1 MKLIS
6 FNIENFRSIVNSGWR
21 SLAYDNITALIG
33 QNESGKTSV
42 LEALF
47 SFSTGKISEDV
58 LRSDLSLP
66 LVHCKFSLED
76 KKKSDLI
83 NFQYVPDQ
91 LKKIFSEC
99 KDITLTRK
107 WKEDRKSLVFI
118 SDEAIMNYY
127 EAKEILKAEKEEKIQ
142 VNINNVL
149 SAGEAIFKEMEI
161 AEFEKIEAQ
170 YKLTECRKRLD
181 ECQKA
186 LHKAKKPDTQLVA
199 QKDFESTENE
209 YKKAEESFKLK
220 VEQFETSKQKTQ
232 EISEQ
237 IAVSKAYQNISDQIS
252 NEASDIE
259 LLKSQFKEAEH
270 QFEISLGEKEQRQ
283 AFNRLEQIRNN
294 LNPHKS
300 KYELLKSEAELQ
312 KTIAIKIFAGQNY
325 RQAEVEARQEIELEN
340 SFYSI
345 FDIGDILIKH
355 IPIFEFFEDFSSLLP
370 NKIDLDD
377 ILNENTQTEGYKAAR
392 NFLEIAGLNASF
404 FREKNHRILKQK
416 IENLNG
422 EITIDFQDYWSQNVG
437 KDSKIKLNFELE
449 HYDYTHPEKSGKPY
463 IEFWIKDKQ
472 ERLYPKQ
479 RSRGVRW
486 FLSFYL
492 ELKATARKD
501 FEDRIML
508 IDEPGLSLHAR
519 AQEDVLKVF
528 ENLKDKMQII
538 YCTHSPHL
546 IDVNRLYRILAVQR
560 ADQDDDRSETILH
573 ETGSLSTASSDTL
586 SPVYSLMGVK
596 INSQNFINPKNN
608 ILVEDTVTY
617 YYLNVLYH
625 LSGIA
630 VESYFIPSTGLA
642 SIAALS
648 NILTGWRIGFNILIF
663 GHDNNK
669 VQVDEL
675 KKSLFLPSNQI
686 NDNKILFI
694 NEFEYPEDLF
704 STLDFKK
711 FVLQKREGITEKNS
725 SYIND
730 NGLSRTILASQFI
743 NYCETNNV
751 KLGDFDSE
759 SKKNFK
765 IFIDKLLSV
774 INCI

>member
-6 FNIENFRSIVNSGWR
+6 FNIENFRSIVHSGWR
-21 SLAYDNITALIG
+21 SLAHDNITALIG

-47 SFSTGKISEDV
+47 SFSSGKISEDV

-66 LVHCKFSLED
+66 LVHCKFSLEH
-76 KKKSDLI
+76 KNIFDLI
-83 NFQYVPDQ
+83 DQQYIPDQ
-91 LKKIFSEC
+91 LKKIISEC
-99 KDITLTRK
+99 KDLTLTRK
-107 WKEDRKSLVFI
+107 WKEDRKSIVFI

-127 EAKEILKAEKEEKIQ
+127 EAQETIKVEKEEQTQTKIS
-142 VNINNVL
+142 NIL
-149 SAGEAIFKEMEI
+149 STGEIIFKEMEI
-161 AEFEKIEAQ
+161 AEFNKIEAQ
-170 YKLTECRKRLD
+170 KKLSECRKRRD
-181 ECQKA
+181 DCQKA
-186 LHKAKKPDTQLVA
+186 LYKAKKPDIQLVA
-199 QKDFESTENE
+199 QKDFESAENE
-209 YKKAEESFKLK
+209 YKKAEEGFMLK
-220 VEQFETSKQKTQ
+220 VDQFEISKQKTQ

-237 IAVSKAYQNISDQIS
+237 IAISKACDTIDNQII
-252 NEASDIE
+252 NEKSEIE
-259 LLKSQFKEAEH
+259 ILRSQLKEAEH
-270 QFEISLGEKEQRQ
+270 QFEITSGEKEQRL

-294 LNPHKS
+294 LNIHKN
-300 KYELLKSEAELQ
+300 KYEILKGEAKLQ
-312 KTIAIKIFAGQNY
+312 KMIALKVFAGQNY
-325 RQAEVEARQEIELEN
+325 RQAEIEAHQEIELEN

-345 FDIGDILIKH
+345 FDIGDILIKY

-370 NKIDLDD
+370 NKIDLED
-377 ILNENTQTEGYKAAR
+377 ILNENTQSEGYKAAR

-501 FEDRIML
+501 HEDRILL

-528 ENLKDKMQII
+528 EDLKDKMQII

-546 IDVNRLYRILAVQR
+546 IDVNKLYRILAVQR
-560 ADQDDDRSETILH
+560 ADQDDDSSETLLH
-573 ETGSLSTASSDTL
+573 DAGSLSSASSDTL

-617 YYLNVLYH
+617 YYLNALFH
-625 LSGIA
+625 LSGTSTE
-630 VESYFIPSTGLA
+630 VFFIPSTGLA

-648 NILTGWRIGFNILIF
+648 NILTGWKIDFSIIIFN
-663 GHDNNK
+663 HEKNK
-669 VQVDEL
+669 KQVDEL
-675 KKSLFLPSNQI
+675 NKSLFIPSNHVS
-686 NDNKILFI
+686 DKKIILI
-694 NEFEYPEDLF
+694 DEFEYPEDLF

-725 SYIND
+725 TYIND

-743 NYCETNNV
+743 NYCESKNV
-751 KLGDFDSE
+751 KQGDFDSE
-759 SKKNFK
+759 TKNNIK
-765 IFIDKLLSV
+765 ILIDKILAV
-774 INCI
+774 ID